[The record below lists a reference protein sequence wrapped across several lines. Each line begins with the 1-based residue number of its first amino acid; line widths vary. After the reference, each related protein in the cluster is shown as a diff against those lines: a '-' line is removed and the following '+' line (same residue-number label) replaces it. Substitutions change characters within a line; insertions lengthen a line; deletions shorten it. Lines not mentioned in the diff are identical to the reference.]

1 MGWKTQLESGSH
13 TLVCARLWCCCFCM
27 LFVCC
32 VLYAVWDCLLACLQT
47 RPGVS
52 EPVEASGPVRPGAGP
67 GGFEGKRPWQPVQ
80 WNNFAKILLMSGPPG
95 ASLFSPCVF
104 FSVVVSFISCAPSC
118 WLGSLCRPRKN
129 DLGARYGQPL
139 QLPSV

>member
-1 MGWKTQLESGSH
+1 
-13 TLVCARLWCCCFCM
+13 M

-52 EPVEASGPVRPGAGP
+52 EPAEASGPVRPGAGP

-104 FSVVVSFISCAPSC
+104 QCGGVLYFMCSFLLAGLLVQASEK
-118 WLGSLCRPRKN
+118 RPWRT
-129 DLGARYGQPL
+129 LWPAIATSECLR
-139 QLPSV
+139 